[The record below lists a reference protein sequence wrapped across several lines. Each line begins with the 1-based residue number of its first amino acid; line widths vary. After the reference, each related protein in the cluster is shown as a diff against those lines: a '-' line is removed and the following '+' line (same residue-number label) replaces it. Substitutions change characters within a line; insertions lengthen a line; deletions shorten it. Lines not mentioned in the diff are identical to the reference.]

1 MINLIHDTSSALSRA
16 VFPRTLIMATF
27 LALSPGLVSP
37 VHAATPSPVPAIQAQ
52 KKTPQEAS
60 LRRYALVIGANQGGT
75 GRQPLKYAGT
85 DAKAFARVMTEMG
98 GVAPEDQTLLLDP
111 TRAGIDSALEAL
123 GSRIKK
129 AGTTARRS
137 EVILYYSGHSDET
150 GIMLG
155 KERWNYPEIRRALEG
170 LSTDVRIA
178 ILDSCASGAL
188 IRTKGGVQRP
198 PFLMDASSSVK
209 GYAFLTSS
217 AEDEAAQESE
227 RLKGSFFTQALVA
240 GLRGAADSTR
250 DGKVTLHEAYQFA
263 FHNTLDQT
271 RQTAAGPQHPGYD
284 IRLVGSGDLVLTDLR
299 STGAGVELDAELVG
313 DLYIRDA
320 DGHLVAELKKAAGQT
335 LDLAFAP
342 GNYRV
347 TLVTSGQVLDARLTL
362 KAGERVSLTETRF
375 QVLTPER
382 TARRGTELPGDS
394 DLEGLSGLSGEVI
407 ELHPGETL
415 RDDTLRDDEERSPKL
430 AGPSVDEH
438 EPARAVV
445 PDELADNNDL
455 EGELSVH
462 DLELTL
468 RDMLPRMPLNERER
482 EQLERQIEKLQ
493 RKAHKAMDK
502 ARKEAEKSAMAAAR
516 DLERHT
522 LRLQREG
529 MKEALEAHQEA
540 LEAQREALEAQREA
554 EREALEGV
562 EEGLEE
568 AIEALIEGV
577 VEQLAHSTAQ
587 LNARQLEELEKLK
600 HLRLNLGHLSAGHRH
615 LGAHSHGSDCEKHAD
630 ADDED
635 DDDNRDHEDDTEKA
649 DHDAEEH
656 DCDAE
661 RVPPIPPIPPVPPIP
676 PIPPMPPMPYVPG
689 HPGMTDSVHGHLMV
703 PVIPLPHGDGS
714 DAWVELDDEG
724 NVIASSEGYSGR
736 ADRRERREYRSESR
750 RERHDEDSRALPI
763 KTVVWYDAQSS
774 VQLGLK
780 WNTGTWFAFGGIGM
794 GGLNSWDDG
803 RVSHG
808 ELLAGL
814 GYHFGGNGL
823 FLEASGGMTAVVVP
837 SLFGTGDETSAPL
850 IGDFRLEVGMKLGRW
865 LTVLGGPSIH
875 LATMPT
881 ALALAD
887 SAMKL
892 KGLRPFDFGG
902 EALAM
907 WSGFTIGAQF

>member
-1 MINLIHDTSSALSRA
+1 MINLIHPTSSALGRA
-16 VFPRTLIMATF
+16 VLPRTLIMATF

-37 VHAATPSPVPAIQAQ
+37 IYAATPSPVPAIQAQ

-129 AGTTARRS
+129 AGATARRS

-320 DGHLVAELKKAAGQT
+320 DGHLVAELKKGAGQT

-382 TARRGTELPGDS
+382 TARRGTELPGES
-394 DLEGLSGLSGEVI
+394 DFSGPSGLSGEVI

-415 RDDTLRDDEERSPKL
+415 RDDEERSPKL
-430 AGPSVDEH
+430 AGPSPDED
-438 EPARAVV
+438 ESSRAVV
-445 PDELADNNDL
+445 PDELADNDDL
-455 EGELSVH
+455 EGEMSVH

-468 RDMLPRMPLNERER
+468 QDLLPRMPLNERER
-482 EQLERQIEKLQ
+482 EKLERQIEKLQ

-502 ARKEAEKSAMAAAR
+502 ARKQAEKSAMDAAR
-516 DLERHT
+516 DLERHSH
-522 LRLQREG
+522 RLHREG
-529 MKEALEAHQEA
+529 MKEALEAQQEA
-540 LEAQREALEAQREA
+540 LEAQQEALEARREA

-577 VEQLAHSTAQ
+577 VEQLHHSSTQ

-600 HLRLNLGHLSAGHRH
+600 HFRWN
-615 LGAHSHGSDCEKHAD
+615 GAHLHTGAHTHGSDCDRDSRTDEE
-630 ADDED
+630 DDED
-635 DDDNRDHEDDTEKA
+635 DEDDRDEA
-649 DHDAEEH
+649 DHD
-656 DCDAE
+656 CDDS
-661 RVPPIPPIPPVPPIP
+661 RVPPIPPIPPIAPIPPIP
-676 PIPPMPPMPYVPG
+676 PIPPIAPMPYVPG
-689 HPGMTDSVHGHLMV
+689 FPGMTDSVQGHLMI

-736 ADRRERREYRSESR
+736 VDRRERRAYRSESR
-750 RERHDEDSRALPI
+750 RERHDEDTRALPI

-837 SLFGTGDETSAPL
+837 SLFGTGEETSAPL

-892 KGLRPFDFGG
+892 KGLRPFEFGG